1 MNISFRTVCGD
12 TFPESGPGVDD
23 TAMEVMRAR
32 EVGSGTDC
40 PRKRWKKLSSML
52 ARCVVES
59 TEKLVSGRSAYG

>member
-12 TFPESGPGVDD
+12 TLPESGPGVAD
-23 TAMEVMRAR
+23 TSIDMIRAR
-32 EVGSGTDC
+32 DGGSGTDC
-40 PRKRWKKLSSML
+40 PRKRWKKLSSMF